1 MEKKGIFDKALT
13 LPPLVELFKERLPQ
27 VLAGLSNGEPG
38 TCVKDRGLELCP
50 AFRGGKEDGEEERVP
65 HGRGSET
72 GPVPSDPAPRY
83 IAPCSHPLR
92 PHPLVS
98 HTRQGWVRIVKSVL
112 LPNMRIIYHNIVM
125 SLGEDKK

>member
-1 MEKKGIFDKALT
+1 MENKGIFHKALT

-50 AFRGGKEDGEEERVP
+50 ASREGDDMEGGEEEERAP

-72 GPVPSDPAPRY
+72 GP
-83 IAPCSHPLR
+83 INE
-92 PHPLVS
+92 
-98 HTRQGWVRIVKSVL
+98 K
-112 LPNMRIIYHNIVM
+112 
-125 SLGEDKK
+125 EE

>member
-27 VLAGLSNGEPG
+27 VLTGLSNGEPG

-50 AFRGGKEDGEEERVP
+50 AFHGGKEDGEEERVP

-72 GPVPSDPAPRY
+72 G
-83 IAPCSHPLR
+83 
-92 PHPLVS
+92 LVNEKE
-98 HTRQGWVRIVKSVL
+98 G
-112 LPNMRIIYHNIVM
+112 
-125 SLGEDKK
+125 

>member
-27 VLAGLSNGEPG
+27 VLTGLSNGEPG

-50 AFRGGKEDGEEERVP
+50 ALREEDDMEEGEEEERVP

-72 GPVPSDPAPRY
+72 GP
-83 IAPCSHPLR
+83 INE
-92 PHPLVS
+92 
-98 HTRQGWVRIVKSVL
+98 K
-112 LPNMRIIYHNIVM
+112 
-125 SLGEDKK
+125 EE